1 MFTFRALSQRFS
13 SMLHIRSVQHDSN
26 ELINDLRSIMRKLAG
41 NNRRRKD
48 LYTLSREDQQ
58 LLETLGY
65 KKKLEEVDQ
74 AILVNAEFLNK
85 IVANPEIF
93 GHGMEDEN
101 VRQDDEGDEDGMA
114 LREW

>member
-1 MFTFRALSQRFS
+1 EDVEEEHIHFQNVIATFQQYASYT
-13 SMLHIRSVQHDSN
+13 
-26 ELINDLRSIMRKLAG
+26 LAG

-48 LYTLSREDQQ
+48 LYTLSREDQK

-101 VRQDDEGDEDGMA
+101 VQ
-114 LREW
+114 